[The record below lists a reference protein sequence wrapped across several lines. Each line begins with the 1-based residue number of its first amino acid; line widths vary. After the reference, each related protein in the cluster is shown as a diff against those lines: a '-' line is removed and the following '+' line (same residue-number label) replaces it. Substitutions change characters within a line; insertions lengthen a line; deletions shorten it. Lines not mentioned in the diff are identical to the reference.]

1 MSLGLYKWGNRGT
14 PKSLGTAFLEALKYG
29 WCWNIEQDQFQ
40 HLYCMDG
47 VEVLLVFPIAVPNY
61 L

>member
-1 MSLGLYKWGNRGT
+1 
-14 PKSLGTAFLEALKYG
+14 LGTAFLEALKYG
-29 WCWNIEQDQFQ
+29 WNIEQDQFQ